1 MVAIAAGG
9 KVGAGQTAER
19 QLRAVG
25 AAANRQHLGLN
36 AAGKVGF
43 LGNINKLGI
52 VTNDL
57 GHISIL
63 LLNLDR
69 HTLLTQTL
77 VEHRGGGINKVEFLL
92 ELGGVM
98 VADDIARCGVIDG
111 RRYTLKVIK
120 ALVAFRILR
129 ALHVGE
135 QRVEVAEQIACVDHT
150 TLSVAGVDGL
160 ALKADGRLGGVKALP
175 LQLAD
180 GAAVDRVGVL
190 AAKGIDIQQLGSV
203 ADLLVRAEANAECGM
218 GQRRVLS
225 DTRDKRHD
233 LGDACLVVCAQQRGA
248 VAADQV
254 LTREVIQG
262 GKLGGTHGNGFT
274 VNRAADQVA
283 AFVVHDVRLHA
294 GARCNFGGVEMGDQ
308 AQGGLVLSA
317 RTCGDMRADIGVLG
331 HVGIFRTKLAQ
342 LFSQHV
348 GKVKLNGARG
358 YLVAVCILGLR
369 VDLDVAQKAFED
381 IGARGGVFHKDRS
394 NLGRRVQQEL

>member
-25 AAANRQHLGLN
+25 AATNRQHLGLN

-52 VTNDL
+52 VANDL

-69 HTLLTQTL
+69 HALLTQTL

-129 ALHVGE
+129 ALRVGE

-150 TLSVAGVDGL
+150 ALGVARVDGL
-160 ALKADGRLGGVKALP
+160 ALKADGCLGGVKALP
-175 LQLAD
+175 L
-180 GAAVDRVGVL
+180 
-190 AAKGIDIQQLGSV
+190 
-203 ADLLVRAEANAECGM
+203 
-218 GQRRVLS
+218 
-225 DTRDKRHD
+225 
-233 LGDACLVVCAQQRGA
+233 
-248 VAADQV
+248 
-254 LTREVIQG
+254 
-262 GKLGGTHGNGFT
+262 
-274 VNRAADQVA
+274 
-283 AFVVHDVRLHA
+283 
-294 GARCNFGGVEMGDQ
+294 
-308 AQGGLVLSA
+308 
-317 RTCGDMRADIGVLG
+317 
-331 HVGIFRTKLAQ
+331 
-342 LFSQHV
+342 
-348 GKVKLNGARG
+348 
-358 YLVAVCILGLR
+358 
-369 VDLDVAQKAFED
+369 
-381 IGARGGVFHKDRS
+381 
-394 NLGRRVQQEL
+394 

>member
-1 MVAIAAGG
+1 M
-9 KVGAGQTAER
+9 
-19 QLRAVG
+19 
-25 AAANRQHLGLN
+25 GLN

-52 VTNDL
+52 VTNDF

-69 HTLLTQTL
+69 YALLTQTL

-98 VADDIARCGVIDG
+98 VADDIARRGVIDG

-150 TLSVAGVDGL
+150 ALGVARVDGL

-203 ADLLVRAEANAECGM
+203 TDLLVRAEANAECGM

-225 DTRDKRHD
+225 DTRDK
-233 LGDACLVVCAQQRGA
+233 
-248 VAADQV
+248 
-254 LTREVIQG
+254 
-262 GKLGGTHGNGFT
+262 
-274 VNRAADQVA
+274 
-283 AFVVHDVRLHA
+283 
-294 GARCNFGGVEMGDQ
+294 
-308 AQGGLVLSA
+308 
-317 RTCGDMRADIGVLG
+317 
-331 HVGIFRTKLAQ
+331 
-342 LFSQHV
+342 
-348 GKVKLNGARG
+348 
-358 YLVAVCILGLR
+358 
-369 VDLDVAQKAFED
+369 
-381 IGARGGVFHKDRS
+381 
-394 NLGRRVQQEL
+394 

>member
-19 QLRAVG
+19 QLGAVG

-69 HTLLTQTL
+69 HALLTQTL

-98 VADDIARCGVIDG
+98 VADDITRCGVIDG
-111 RRYTLKVIK
+111 RRYALKVIK

-150 TLSVAGVDGL
+150 ALGVARVDGL

-218 GQRRVLS
+218 GQRGVLS
-225 DTRDKRHD
+225 DTRDK
-233 LGDACLVVCAQQRGA
+233 
-248 VAADQV
+248 
-254 LTREVIQG
+254 
-262 GKLGGTHGNGFT
+262 
-274 VNRAADQVA
+274 
-283 AFVVHDVRLHA
+283 
-294 GARCNFGGVEMGDQ
+294 
-308 AQGGLVLSA
+308 
-317 RTCGDMRADIGVLG
+317 
-331 HVGIFRTKLAQ
+331 
-342 LFSQHV
+342 
-348 GKVKLNGARG
+348 
-358 YLVAVCILGLR
+358 
-369 VDLDVAQKAFED
+369 
-381 IGARGGVFHKDRS
+381 
-394 NLGRRVQQEL
+394 